1 MPVVQP
7 ADLRLER
14 AKRDLECAADEAA
27 RENVRLLVV
36 QPTIDDALLRST
48 KLVIGRLTE
57 PTYLPGAQGS
67 SQNRKRLLCE

>member
-7 ADLRLER
+7 ADLGLKR

-36 QPTIDDALLRST
+36 QSAVDDALLGST
-48 KLVIGRLTE
+48 KLVVGRLTE
-57 PTYLPGAQGS
+57 PTF
-67 SQNRKRLLCE
+67 